1 MQSGKIYAKTR
12 IKTIQ
17 VKKKIQKTR
26 HVFLAIITFVL
37 LLNSNLFSQELNAK
51 EKEESLRYLSEK
63 LNYAN
68 PSDNE
73 TGKINIS
80 FNVLEGGKITD
91 VEVSRKR
98 SELSDPEH
106 FDSEEIKTKMAQ
118 LLESM
123 GIWNKGTISGIKMEL
138 SLPFR
143 FETKKEIKPE
153 E

>member
-1 MQSGKIYAKTR
+1 M
-12 IKTIQ
+12 
-17 VKKKIQKTR
+17 KKKIQKTY
-26 HVFLAIITFVL
+26 HVFLASLTFVL
-37 LLNSNLFSQELNAK
+37 LLNSNLFSQELNSK

-73 TGKINIS
+73 TGKISIS

-98 SELSDPEH
+98 SEFSEPEH

-118 LLESM
+118 FLESM
-123 GIWNKGTISGIKMEL
+123 DIWNWGTISGIKMEL

-143 FETKKEIKPE
+143 FETEKEIQPE